1 MFTWIC
7 PKCGR
12 EVGPSY
18 SECPFCADVAAKS
31 APPAPQ
37 PPAPNY
43 PPQGYPPAQHPGQAQ
58 PPVQPY
64 PPQQYPPPQYPSQ
77 QYPPQAYPAQ
87 QYPPQQYPPPQYA
100 HPTQQPPQATPPPQ
114 ALYNYPP
121 QQAASQHAALPPVAA
136 PAPVPF
142 NSLPVPEPLPPPQKV
157 YYVGEVDNKSALPPW
172 AAAVLAFVLIAGL
185 VSALVWYTR
194 SNRNAAT
201 AQKKTEHTG
210 DHPFKKSLELT
221 GFRISEAAGKKLQVQ
236 FLAINHGSTDMGEL
250 AGVVT
255 LRARGAESDA
265 PACTFKF
272 RISGIPAFGAKEI
285 SVTEFTQKR
294 KFFEMPDWQYFE
306 PLVEITSA
314 P

>member
-18 SECPFCADVAAKS
+18 SECPFCADLAAKS
-31 APPAPQ
+31 APAASQPQASQ
-37 PPAPNY
+37 PPPNY
-43 PPQGYPPAQHPGQAQ
+43 PPQGYPPQQF
-58 PPVQPY
+58 PPPQY
-64 PPQQYPPPQYPSQ
+64 PPQQYPPQ

-100 HPTQQPPQATPPPQ
+100 YPPQQPPAVPPPQ
-114 ALYNYPP
+114 ALYNHPP
-121 QQAASQHAALPPVAA
+121 QQAPQQATPPPAAPPA
-136 PAPVPF
+136 PAPF
-142 NSLPVPEPLPPPQKV
+142 TSLPVPEPLPPSQKV
-157 YYVGEVDNKSALPPW
+157 YYVGEDDNKSALPPW

-201 AQKKTEHTG
+201 AQKKTENTG
-210 DHPFKKSLELT
+210 DHPYKKSLELT
-221 GFRISEAAGKKLQVQ
+221 GFRISEAAGKKLKVE

-255 LRARGAESDA
+255 LRARGAQADA

-272 RISGIPAFGAKEI
+272 RISGIAAFGAKEI

-294 KFFEMPDWQYFE
+294 KLFEMPDWQFFE
-306 PLVEITSA
+306 PVVEITSA